1 MGTYGIMTG
10 WICRNNSDFGY
21 FLRRSQWTESQPKAP
36 RSIAKL
42 TKRKHD
48 TDGETQEHHVVSTS
62 RTKEPLGTQ
71 STPEDCRGEESVM
84 TGASEAKLSVLGA
97 NVLEGHL
104 EVQDTR
110 RNKGE
115 NQGGDHLAGESMVWL
130 DVGVM
135 RQFQVV

>member
-1 MGTYGIMTG
+1 
-10 WICRNNSDFGY
+10 
-21 FLRRSQWTESQPKAP
+21 
-36 RSIAKL
+36 
-42 TKRKHD
+42 
-48 TDGETQEHHVVSTS
+48 
-62 RTKEPLGTQ
+62 
-71 STPEDCRGEESVM
+71 M
-84 TGASEAKLSVLGA
+84 TGASEAELSILGA